1 MIEPVVISGWPASDV
16 PASSEPA
23 AEQHITTVEPE
34 PQSTRRTNMFMAEL
48 SKAMQAAVENARTE
62 TLARLE
68 AEAKT
73 VVDEIQAGA
82 SNEASELRARADGD
96 VAAIRDWSKSEIA
109 RVREETEAR
118 IAARKAALEDE
129 MEQHSATIEARVE
142 RVSVVVAAYEA
153 ELAGFFER
161 LNAEE
166 DPTRIAT
173 MAEAMPDPPSLA
185 AVAAS
190 ITSAAEPSAERL
202 ARVLSPVSDEPDSTS
217 DSTSTDFAAA
227 EAEAASI
234 TDDLGS
240 EYVLPAPHGDEL
252 NGATVE
258 EPAPELEATLV
269 EPTTTRVV
277 VSGLVS
283 VANIANFKRSLGH
296 VPGVTNIAVASGRD
310 GDFAFTV
317 GHKLGSGLAEAV
329 RTLAGFDVE
338 ITAQTDESI
347 VVSANDRDSNG

>member
-1 MIEPVVISGWPASDV
+1 MIEPVVISGWPAPDV
-16 PASSEPA
+16 PASSEPP
-23 AEQHITTVEPE
+23 AEQQITTVEPE
-34 PQSTRRTNMFMAEL
+34 PHSARRTNMFMAEL

-82 SNEASELRARADGD
+82 SNEATELRARADGD

-217 DSTSTDFAAA
+217 TDFAAA

-296 VPGVTNIAVASGRD
+296 VPGVSNIAVASGRD

-317 GHKLGSGLAEAV
+317 GHKLGTGLAEAV

-347 VVSANDRDSNG
+347 VVAANDRDSNG